1 MAILVT
7 GGAGFIGSHLMERL
21 VSEGAEVV
29 CLDKFDDFYSPEIKR
44 ANIASLVEAKKI
56 RLYEGDICDRPFCE
70 EIFQKERIETVV
82 HLAARAGVRPSFEN
96 PLLYERVNSGGTL
109 LLLELAARNEVSKFI
124 YGSSSSVYGR
134 SERIPF
140 KEDDATAQPIS
151 PYAAS
156 KRAGELFVYTY
167 HSRFALPAI
176 ILRFFTVYGPRQRP
190 DMAIHKF
197 TRLIWQDKPIPVY
210 GDGTSRRDYT
220 YFSDIIDGTLAAIKA
235 DLKFEIIN
243 LGDSRVVELNHLI
256 RLLEENLGK
265 KARTQHEPEQP
276 GDVPITYADI
286 SRAERLLGYRP
297 KVLIE
302 QGVARFVEWF
312 KESAGRLL

>member
-7 GGAGFIGSHLMERL
+7 GGAGFIGSHLLERL
-21 VSEGAEVV
+21 VSEKAEVV
-29 CLDKFDDFYSPEIKR
+29 CLDSFDDFYSPQVKR

-56 RLYEGDICDRPFCE
+56 RLYEGNICDRAFCQ
-70 EIFQKERIETVV
+70 EIFEKERIDTVV
-82 HLAARAGVRPSFEN
+82 HLAARAGVRASFQD

-109 LLLELAARNEVSKFI
+109 LLLELASRYEVGKFI

-134 SERIPF
+134 TERIPF
-140 KEDDATAQPIS
+140 REVDSAGEPIS

-167 HSRFALPAI
+167 HSRFGLPAV

-197 TRLIWQDKPIPVY
+197 SRLIWQDKPIPVF

-220 YFSDIIDGTLAAIKA
+220 YFSDIIDGIMAAIKA

-265 KARTQHEPEQP
+265 KVRIKRLPEQP

-286 SRAERLLGYRP
+286 SKAESLLGYRP
-297 KVLIE
+297 RVLIE
-302 QGVARFVEWF
+302 EGVASFVEWF
-312 KESAGRLL
+312 KQSAGRLL